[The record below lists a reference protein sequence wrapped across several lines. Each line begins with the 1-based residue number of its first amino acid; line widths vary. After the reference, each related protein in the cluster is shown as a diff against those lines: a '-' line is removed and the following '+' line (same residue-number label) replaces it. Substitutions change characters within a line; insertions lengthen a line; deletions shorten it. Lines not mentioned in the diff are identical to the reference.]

1 MFKQNCLSHL
11 PSFFC
16 IILYL
21 TVINLGKQNFSC
33 FHMPVRISA
42 DADSFP
48 VFVLDTHHCQQS
60 RSVAVNIR
68 SCIKPEFSL
77 IPPVSYS
84 NRNLII
90 FFQEFRNIISLILQ
104 SVMIRCPARSH
115 EQVSCFPS
123 VNKCLI
129 YTTGGRIQPCS
140 LHRSV
145 QRKAA
150 DKYRTCSLFSRKC
163 MGNPFCIPVFF
174 SHQTGFKVSC
184 HLSQLSAIIPYTDL
198 HLINGHLFQC
208 STLIWHQNGLVAF
221 HPATVPHKLASADNL
236 NLVACLHNILLFTL
250 QLP

>member
-1 MFKQNCLSHL
+1 
-11 PSFFC
+11 
-16 IILYL
+16 
-21 TVINLGKQNFSC
+21 
-33 FHMPVRISA
+33 MPVRISA

-184 HLSQLSAIIPYTDL
+184 HLSQLSVIIPYTDL
-198 HLINGHLFQC
+198 HLINSHLFQC

>member
-1 MFKQNCLSHL
+1 MFKQNCLSYL

>member
-1 MFKQNCLSHL
+1 MFKQNCLSYL

-60 RSVAVNIR
+60 RSVAVKIW

-184 HLSQLSAIIPYTDL
+184 HLSQLSVIIPYTDL
-198 HLINGHLFQC
+198 HLINSHLFQC

-221 HPATVPHKLASADNL
+221 HPAAVPHKPASADNL
-236 NLVACLHNILLFTL
+236 NLVVCLHNILLFTL

>member
-42 DADSFP
+42 DADNFP